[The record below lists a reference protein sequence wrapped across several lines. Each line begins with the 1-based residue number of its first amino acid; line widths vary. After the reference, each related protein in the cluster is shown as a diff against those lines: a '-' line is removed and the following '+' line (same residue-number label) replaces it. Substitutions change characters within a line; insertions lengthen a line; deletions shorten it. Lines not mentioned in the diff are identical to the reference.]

1 MVGAEM
7 RLFGIHKG
15 SKNKELAAD
24 FITLYYSK
32 EAQLAANSGTPS
44 LLPIC
49 KIPQEQ
55 LYQLNKQAR
64 RNLFSI
70 EAWNHYLSVLSIT
83 VPRNMFPALESNVE
97 RVLKR
102 YYQDE
107 ICLTEAISL
116 IEQITNS
123 EAID

>member
-15 SKNKELAAD
+15 SKNKEFAAD

-44 LLPIC
+44 LLPIR

-70 EAWNHYLSVLSIT
+70 EAWNHYLLVLSIT

-107 ICLTEAISL
+107 ISLTEAISL